1 MFNFDERFVMSDT
14 EVKALKKEIKKYV
27 NTADE
32 RLLRLM
38 YTMLETDSQ
47 KDWWTTLPKKVK
59 NNIDIATSQV
69 MKGQVIS
76 QSEFLKQNKKW
87 LKK

>member
-1 MFNFDERFVMSDT
+1 MFNFDETFVMSDT

>member
-1 MFNFDERFVMSDT
+1 MSDT

-69 MKGQVIS
+69 MKWQVIR

>member
-27 NTADE
+27 NKADE

>member
-1 MFNFDERFVMSDT
+1 LFNFDERFVMSDT

-27 NTADE
+27 NKADE

>member
-1 MFNFDERFVMSDT
+1 LFNFDETFVMSDT

>member
-1 MFNFDERFVMSDT
+1 MSDT

>member
-1 MFNFDERFVMSDT
+1 MSDT

-27 NTADE
+27 KTADE

>member
-1 MFNFDERFVMSDT
+1 MSDT

-32 RLLRLM
+32 RLLRIM

-47 KDWWTTLPKKVK
+47 NDWWTSLPPKVK
-59 NNIDIATSQV
+59 NNIEIATSQV
-69 MKGQVIS
+69 NKGQVIS